1 ALLALNHGRELDRA
15 WLSALLWP
23 ESSGPQSLYNLR
35 RSLAE
40 LRRVLGPEGQRLG
53 SPTPRTL
60 ALDLTGAPV
69 DVVAFGAAIACGDE
83 AALASAVALYCGP
96 LLQGCHEAWISPERG
111 AREEAYL
118 RALETLSAHAMAR
131 DEPAAAVRHL
141 QQAIAT
147 DPLRESAQQ
156 GLLK

>member
-1 ALLALNHGRELDRA
+1 MNLRLFGDVVVQIDSRPVPPLRYRKSLWLLALLALNHGRELDRA

-60 ALDLTGAPV
+60 ALDLTGAQV
-69 DVVAFGAAIACGDE
+69 DVVAFDAAIACGDE
-83 AALASAVALYCGP
+83 
-96 LLQGCHEAWISPERG
+96 
-111 AREEAYL
+111 
-118 RALETLSAHAMAR
+118 
-131 DEPAAAVRHL
+131 
-141 QQAIAT
+141 
-147 DPLRESAQQ
+147 
-156 GLLK
+156 